1 MPAVFLKIYMQ
12 MDFHILGSS
21 SLGNSALLRTSQS
34 KILIDAGFSGK
45 RIESLL
51 AELGESIHSIDAVF
65 LTHEHQDHAQ
75 ESVDCPNV
83 QTYPSMP
90 IAIQPLPFKRS

>member
-51 AELGESIHSIDAVF
+51 AELG
-65 LTHEHQDHAQ
+65 
-75 ESVDCPNV
+75 
-83 QTYPSMP
+83 
-90 IAIQPLPFKRS
+90 